1 MTAVTA
7 REELEHA
14 IDTLAAR
21 LGVIGLGYV
30 GLPLAVEFAKAGFAV
45 TGFDIDARKV
55 EQLNAGES
63 YVGDVPADEVQGFV
77 EAGTLAATT
86 DFARLG
92 ECDVAVICVPTPLRK
107 TRDPDISHIIAACEE
122 LVAYGERCRLVVLES
137 TTYPGTCEE
146 VVLPKLAEAK
156 AVGTSKGRIGEE
168 WFLCFSPERVDP
180 GNAEFPTPKIP
191 KVVGGITP
199 ACTAL
204 AARLYKHV
212 FVRVVPVSSARV
224 AETVKL
230 LENTYR
236 SVNIGLINEIALMC
250 HAMGIDV
257 WEVIEA
263 AATKPF
269 GFAAFRPGPGLGGHC
284 IPIDP
289 LFLSWK
295 AKLAKFNPKFIE
307 LAAEVNESMPGHVV
321 ERAGAILNERGKPLK
336 GSKVLVLGVAYKKDV
351 GDTRESP
358 AIAVIDLLL
367 KKGAAVEYA
376 DPHVPVLQGEGVR
389 LEAVEPTPKRLAGCD
404 LAIIIT
410 DHSGFDYGQIVEHA
424 PVVFD
429 TRNATG
435 DLDGRG
441 TVVKL

>member
-1 MTAVTA
+1 MTA

-14 IDTLAAR
+14 IDALAAR
-21 LGVIGLGYV
+21 LGIIGIGYV

-45 TGFDIDARKV
+45 TGFDIDAGKV
-55 EQLNAGES
+55 GQLNAGES
-63 YVGDVPADEVQGFV
+63 YVGDVPAEDLRRFVQ
-77 EAGTLAATT
+77 AGTLSATT
-86 DFARLG
+86 DFARLAD
-92 ECDVAVICVPTPLRK
+92 CDVAIICVPTPLRK
-107 TRDPDISHIIAACEE
+107 TKDPDISHIIAACEQ
-122 LVAYGERCRLVVLES
+122 LVAHGVGTSKGGRCRLVVLES

-146 VVLPKLAEAK
+146 VVLPMLAE
-156 AVGTSKGRIGEE
+156 TKGSVGEE

-269 GFAAFRPGPGLGGHC
+269 GFAPFRPGPGLGGHC

-289 LFLSWK
+289 LLLSWK
-295 AKLAKFNPKFIE
+295 AKVSAKFNPKFIE
-307 LAAEVNESMPGHVV
+307 LAAEINESMPGHVV
-321 ERAGAILNERGKPLK
+321 ERAAEILNERGKPLN

-376 DPHVPVLQGEGVR
+376 DPHVPVFHEEGIR

-410 DHSGFDYGQIVEHA
+410 DHSGFDYAQIVEHA

-435 DLDGRG
+435 DLHGRG

>member
-1 MTAVTA
+1 VTAVTA

>member
-1 MTAVTA
+1 MTA
-7 REELEHA
+7 REELE
-14 IDTLAAR
+14 R
-21 LGVIGLGYV
+21 
-30 GLPLAVEFAKAGFAV
+30 
-45 TGFDIDARKV
+45 
-55 EQLNAGES
+55 
-63 YVGDVPADEVQGFV
+63 
-77 EAGTLAATT
+77 
-86 DFARLG
+86 
-92 ECDVAVICVPTPLRK
+92 VPTPLRK
-107 TRDPDISHIIAACEE
+107 TKDPDISHIIAACEQ
-122 LVAYGERCRLVVLES
+122 LVAHGERCRLVVLES

-146 VVLPKLAEAK
+146 VVLPRLAK
-156 AVGTSKGRIGEE
+156 TKGGVGEE

-180 GNAEFPTPKIP
+180 GNTEFPTPKIP

-269 GFAAFRPGPGLGGHC
+269 GFAPFRPGPGLGGHC

-289 LFLSWK
+289 LLLSWK
-295 AKLAKFNPKFIE
+295 AKVSAKFNPKFIE
-307 LAAEVNESMPGHVV
+307 LAAEINESMPAHVV
-321 ERAGAILNERGKPLK
+321 QRAAEILNEHAKPVR
-336 GSKVLVLGVAYKKDV
+336 GSKVLVLGVAYKRDV
-351 GDTRESP
+351 SDTRESP

-376 DPHVPVLQGEGVR
+376 DPHVPVFREEGVR

-410 DHSGFDYGQIVEHA
+410 DHSGFDYAQIVEHA
-424 PVVFD
+424 PVIFD

-435 DLDGRG
+435 GVDGRG